1 MKTMAY
7 LCVSGDCALR
17 PVSDVNETTLKD
29 PPIADKPEILDT
41 VRPYPLK
48 DDFVIPDYVCCVLTE
63 GVWTIFGASLL
74 ILGLF
79 TIATLKYFKK
89 YLAKTKYIKKNL
101 RMKTRS
107 VSHF

>member
-1 MKTMAY
+1 MAY

-17 PVSDVNETTLKD
+17 PVLDVNETTLND
-29 PPIADKPEILDT
+29 SPIADEREMFDT
-41 VRPYPLK
+41 VRPHLLK
-48 DDFVIPDYVCCVLTE
+48 NDFVIPDYVCCVLTE